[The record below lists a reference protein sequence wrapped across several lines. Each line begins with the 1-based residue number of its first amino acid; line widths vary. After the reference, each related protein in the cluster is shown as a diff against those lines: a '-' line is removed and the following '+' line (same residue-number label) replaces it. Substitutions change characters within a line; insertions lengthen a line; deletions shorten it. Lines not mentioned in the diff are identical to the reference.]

1 MATLGLFDDLQ
12 RTDRSPARETE
23 GRFAFLNRIAGP
35 VFDRIR
41 ALLEDWL
48 AAYPDNGK
56 VDMRNRLRSADDR
69 TFIGA
74 FWELHQAEALRRAGF
89 RLTFHPD
96 LPGTDRHPDFLAEG
110 PDESFYLETT
120 IASMSDLDRA
130 ARRRRG
136 AILDAVNDIL
146 SPDFFLGVEVDTEG
160 PRDPSTKRLRRDLT
174 SWMEVLDP
182 DALLAIGDLETIR
195 AHHSMAW
202 QQDGWSLSFYPI
214 PKSPAHRGKPGR
226 AIGVYPAEG
235 GWIDTRG
242 PLRRAIREKAG
253 RYGQLD
259 RPFVVAVLVESAFID
274 DKDLL
279 NALFG
284 GIAVSVP
291 VSREGPGEP
300 RAFRLRD
307 GSWMTGQ
314 GPTRTRVSA
323 VVTAINLA
331 PWSIVRIAP
340 RTWLNPWATRP
351 VTSDLGW
358 ETTITDPTAGAIA
371 HRPAMRMPAEL
382 FGLPETWPG
391 PEEPFPDE

>member
-12 RTDRSPARETE
+12 RTDRSPARATE
-23 GRFAFLNRIAGP
+23 GRFAFLNRVAGP
-35 VFDRIR
+35 VFVRIR
-41 ALLEDWL
+41 ALLDEWF
-48 AAYPDNGK
+48 AAYPDDGK
-56 VDMRNRLRSADDR
+56 GDMRNRLRSSDDR
-69 TFIGA
+69 AFIGA

-96 LPGTDRHPDFLAEG
+96 LPGTDKHPDFLAEG
-110 PDESFYLETT
+110 PDESFFLETT
-120 IASMSDLDRA
+120 IASVSDVNRA
-130 ARRRRG
+130 ARRRRDVV
-136 AILDAVNDIL
+136 LDAVNGVP
-146 SPDFFLGVEVDTEG
+146 SPNFFLGVEIDAEG
-160 PRDPSTKRLRRDLT
+160 LGDPSTKRLRQDLT
-174 SWMEVLDP
+174 TWMAALDP
-182 DALLAIGDLETIR
+182 DALIATGDLETIR
-195 AHHSMAW
+195 AHHSMVW

-214 PKSPAHRGKPGR
+214 PKSPERRGKRGR

-259 RPFVVAVLVESAFID
+259 RPFVVAVLVEDAFVD
-274 DKDLL
+274 DDDLL
-279 NALFG
+279 DALFG

-331 PWSIVRIAP
+331 PWSVVRIAP
-340 RTWLNPWATRP
+340 RTWLNPWAARP
-351 VTSDLGW
+351 VGSDLGW
-358 ETTITDPTAGAIA
+358 ATTITDPIAGAIT

-382 FGLPETWPG
+382 FGLAEDWPG
-391 PEEPFPDE
+391 SEDPFPDE